1 MLVLRSTV
9 AIVAVALLS
18 FGAIV
23 DARPLKRDTDPAP
36 QYRIDTT
43 QLPGL
48 DSGLTALPQW
58 SGNMPV
64 GSGNTLFFWYAQ
76 AADPT
81 SDNLIFW
88 HNGGP

>member
-1 MLVLRSTV
+1 MLVLRSAVT
-9 AIVAVALLS
+9 IVAVALLS

-23 DARPLKRDTDPAP
+23 DARPVEYAIDPAP

-43 QLPGL
+43 KLPGL

-64 GSGNTLFFWYAQ
+64 
-76 AADPT
+76 
-81 SDNLIFW
+81 
-88 HNGGP
+88 